1 MKFKLDYLPPTWT
14 PYIQDIVKMRDV
26 WNELRLCDKRE
37 YLQQKAGESDEFY
50 KIRLKSAVF
59 QDRVRRAIQEF
70 AGVLAL
76 NSQIRDETPFEIQNQ
91 LDDVDGLG
99 SNFPVWLN
107 RACQQLLRDGCTAWF
122 VAWDETV
129 AQWKLVYV
137 DPLSIKAPI
146 IVDNKLIALTIES
159 SEQVVSGYSTESI
172 RVFYRH
178 EMVAPEGQDLI
189 YYQYT
194 KYIEEKSPNALRF
207 TQVGPPIVPQDATG
221 AALSEIPLIWLSLG
235 TDKTPLSFEFSHFST
250 LADLTI
256 QQFNKVSELNTAESS
271 CNIQTLTR
279 YWPGAAPDNP
289 PNIYTGA
296 NAIIEVTDAQ
306 FGGKIEFLEPTGEA
320 IQITHQRNQDRE
332 SYMDAL
338 ARQFVTGD
346 TVQKTAT
353 QVQVEISAV
362 QAQLLNLIASI
373 QDAIEGTFRLI
384 MTYAKPTPSDDI
396 GGILIDSEAIRPA
409 IDVPTLKYWQELADL
424 GYIERDKFLE
434 LLQVAGTFPRG
445 FRL

>member
-14 PYIQDIVKMRDV
+14 PYIQDIIKMRDV

-50 KIRLKSAVF
+50 KIRLKSSVF

-76 NSQIRDETPFEIQNQ
+76 NSQIKDVTPFEIQNQ
-91 LDDVDGLG
+91 FDNVDGLG
-99 SNFPVWLN
+99 SNFHVWLN
-107 RACQQLLRDGCTAWF
+107 RTCQQLLRDGCVAWF
-122 VAWDETV
+122 VAWDETI
-129 AQWKLVYV
+129 AQWKLVYA

-146 IVDNKLIALTIES
+146 VIDNKLIAFTVES
-159 SEQVVSGYSTESI
+159 SEQVVSGYSTENV
-172 RVFYRH
+172 RVLYRH
-178 EMVAPEGQDLI
+178 EIVESEDQSLV

-194 KYIEEKSPNALRF
+194 KYIEERSPNSPGF
-207 TQVGPPIVPQDATG
+207 IQVGPPIVPRDATG
-221 AALSEIPLIWLSLG
+221 SVLSEIPFIWLSLG
-235 TDKTPLSFEFSHFST
+235 TEKIPLSFEFSHFST

-256 QQFNKVSELNTAESS
+256 QQFNKISELNTAESS

-306 FGGKIEFLEPTGEA
+306 FGGKVEFLEPTGQA
-320 IQITHQRNQDRE
+320 IQTTHQRNQDRE
-332 SYMDAL
+332 VYMDVL

-373 QDAIEGTFRLI
+373 QDAIESTFRLV
-384 MTYAKPTPSDDI
+384 MLYASPLPSDDT
-396 GGILIDSEAIRPA
+396 GGILIDNEAIRPA

-424 GYIERDKFLE
+424 GYLDRDKFLE

-445 FRL
+445 FKI

>member
-1 MKFKLDYLPPTWT
+1 MKFKLDYSPPTWT
-14 PYIQDIVKMRDV
+14 PYIQDIIKMRDV
-26 WNELRLCDKRE
+26 WNELRLCDRRE

-50 KIRLKSAVF
+50 KIRLKSSVF

-76 NSQIRDETPFEIQNQ
+76 NSQITDATPSEIQNQ

-99 SNFPVWLN
+99 SNFHVWLN
-107 RACQQLLRDGCTAWF
+107 RTCQQLLRDGCVAWF
-122 VAWDETV
+122 VAWDEAIT
-129 AQWKLVYV
+129 QWKLVYA

-146 IVDNKLIALTIES
+146 IIDNKLIALTVES
-159 SEQVVSGYSTESI
+159 SEQVVSGYSTENV
-172 RVFYRH
+172 RVLYRH
-178 EMVAPEGQDLI
+178 EIVESEDQSFV

-194 KYIEEKSPNALRF
+194 KYTEERSPNNPGF
-207 TQVGPPIVPQDATG
+207 IPVGPPIVPRDATG
-221 AALSEIPLIWLSLG
+221 AVLPEIPFIWLSLG
-235 TDKTPLSFEFSHFST
+235 TEKTPLSFEFSHFST

-256 QQFNKVSELNTAESS
+256 QQFNKISELNTAESS

-306 FGGKIEFLEPTGEA
+306 FGGKVEFLEPTGQA
-320 IQITHQRNQDRE
+320 IQTTHQRNQDRE
-332 SYMDAL
+332 AYMDAL

-346 TVQKTAT
+346 TVEKTAT

-362 QAQLLNLIASI
+362 QAQLLNLVASI
-373 QDAIEGTFRLI
+373 QDAIENTFRLI
-384 MTYAKPTPSDDI
+384 MLYASPLPSDDT
-396 GGILIDSEAIRPA
+396 GGVLIDNEAIRPA
-409 IDVPTLKYWQELADL
+409 IDVPTLKYWQELTDL
-424 GYIERDKFLE
+424 GYLERAKFLE

-445 FRL
+445 FKI

>member
-1 MKFKLDYLPPTWT
+1 
-14 PYIQDIVKMRDV
+14 MRDV
-26 WNELRLCDKRE
+26 WNELRLCDRRE

-50 KIRLKSAVF
+50 KIRLKSSVF

-76 NSQIRDETPFEIQNQ
+76 NSQITDATPSEIQNQ

-99 SNFPVWLN
+99 SNFHVWLN
-107 RACQQLLRDGCTAWF
+107 RTCQQLLRDGCVAWF
-122 VAWDETV
+122 VAWDEAIT
-129 AQWKLVYV
+129 QWKLVYA

-146 IVDNKLIALTIES
+146 IIDNKLIALTVES
-159 SEQVVSGYSTESI
+159 SEQVVSGYSTENV
-172 RVFYRH
+172 RVLYRH
-178 EMVAPEGQDLI
+178 EIVESEDQSFV

-194 KYIEEKSPNALRF
+194 KYTEERSPNNPGF
-207 TQVGPPIVPQDATG
+207 IPVGPPIVPRDATG
-221 AALSEIPLIWLSLG
+221 AVLPEIPFIWLSLG
-235 TDKTPLSFEFSHFST
+235 TEKTPLSFEFSHFST

-256 QQFNKVSELNTAESS
+256 QQFNKISELNTAESS

-306 FGGKIEFLEPTGEA
+306 FGGKVEFLEPTGQA
-320 IQITHQRNQDRE
+320 IQTTHQRNQDRE
-332 SYMDAL
+332 AYMDAL

-346 TVQKTAT
+346 TVEKTAT

-362 QAQLLNLIASI
+362 QAQLLNLVASI
-373 QDAIEGTFRLI
+373 QDAIENTFRLI
-384 MTYAKPTPSDDI
+384 MLYASPLPSDDT
-396 GGILIDSEAIRPA
+396 GGVLIDNEAIRPA
-409 IDVPTLKYWQELADL
+409 IDVPTLKYWQELTDL
-424 GYIERDKFLE
+424 GYLERAKFLE

-445 FRL
+445 FKI